1 MVPKVQAKPPPTP
14 PPPPPNVS
22 YRFLTNPNLII
33 IYARTCATRRVENIY
48 SITHCSTQVDEEGVA
63 GRRFLASTTLRHYIY
78 IDIDIIIFRIIVVLV
93 CAGTGCRYNDNSYCC
108 ILYTPA
114 GPIVRACGGGA
125 SSVGRTTAHLDN
137 CHPTTATIYDH
148 YDDYDDVTTTRV
160 TLCHRAPDFHPSHP
174 PKTRPGDLVTMAH
187 HAGVDFTINYASPF
201 SSPTH
206 TYPV

>member
-1 MVPKVQAKPPPTP
+1 MQAKPPPTPTPP

-33 IYARTCATRRVENIY
+33 IYARTCATRRVQNIY
-48 SITHCSTQVDEEGVA
+48 SITHCSA
-63 GRRFLASTTLRHYIY
+63 RRGGCRTTVFGQHNPSRHYTYIHLYIY
-78 IDIDIIIFRIIVVLV
+78 IDIDIIIFCIIVVLV

-137 CHPTTATIYDH
+137 CHPTTATVYDH
-148 YDDYDDVTTTRV
+148 YDDYDDVTATRV
-160 TLCHRAPDFHPSHP
+160 TLCHRAPDFHPP
-174 PKTRPGDLVTMAH
+174 RPRKRDRGTW
-187 HAGVDFTINYASPF
+187 
-201 SSPTH
+201 
-206 TYPV
+206 